1 MKGILGKVRAVPF
14 ALALVTL
21 SASGIVSWWNID
33 TLVRNDAWVA
43 HTHEVLAELKFLRPA
58 LARASSEQLRAE
70 ELEAR
75 MALPSS
81 EQTIAGVHESLSR
94 LLDLT
99 ADNPAQQQ
107 RLARVHFLIEDHFR
121 SANGTEP
128 RPALAGQDWLDES
141 QRLIRTMEEEEHRLL
156 TERDL
161 KSRQSARMA
170 LLAQFLA
177 IVIGV
182 GVLAGI
188 AWLARRDTYRQQQT
202 IEALRESDNRFR
214 QLADAMPQ
222 IVWMNDTE
230 GGAVYLNQ
238 RWREFTGVQTA
249 NPIDIQQ
256 VVHPEDLTAL
266 YGEWEKA
273 RSAGTTYEVEY
284 RLRHAEDGAYRWFL
298 ARAVPVRD
306 AHGKIV
312 GWYGTSTDIEEHKQK
327 EWKTRLL
334 NEELEQRVLAR
345 TRELAV
351 AKTAA
356 EAANRAKSEFLAN
369 MSHEIRTPMN
379 GILGMTELAL
389 DTELRPEQHEYLET
403 VKSSAK
409 SLLTILNDILDFSK
423 IEAGKLDLDPHPFNL
438 RASLGDTLRPLT
450 MRAHKKGLQLVC
462 HIAANVPDD
471 LLADCGRLQQIVI
484 NLVGNAIKFTES
496 GEITVRVAEEARTT
510 EDVVLR
516 FAVSDTGIGIPAERL
531 GVIFAPFEQAD
542 GSTARK
548 YGGTGLGLAITS
560 RLVEMMGGRI
570 EVKSEVGVGS
580 TFEFTARFGL
590 VAKPIKPSELLTA
603 IEQAP
608 QSNSRAVPRHAGTV
622 CETVEQSLP
631 PLRILLVED
640 NVVNQRVGTKLLEK
654 QGHTVALAGNG
665 REALAA
671 LDSSSFDVVL
681 MDVQMPEMDGF
692 EATAVLRQREA
703 GTGRHQL
710 IIALTAHAMQ
720 GDRERCL
727 AAGMDGYVS
736 KPLQARELMKAIRE
750 LLPDAPIKPTAT
762 LQEQTVSSFNAATA
776 LKRLGGNAELLLEVA
791 GLFRQEG
798 GRLLREIDMALE
810 HGDARRAGQAAHSLK
825 GSAGL
830 FVDGEL
836 AEAAVELERRGEAGD
851 LAGSRAVFPRL
862 SGQVKALCSALDNLE
877 TQDLPHLV
885 S

>member
-1 MKGILGKVRAVPF
+1 MKDILGKVRAVPF
-14 ALALVTL
+14 ALALAAL
-21 SASGIVSWWNID
+21 SASGIASWWNID

-58 LARASSEQLRAE
+58 LARASSEQLHAE
-70 ELEAR
+70 ELKAR

-81 EQTIAGVHESLSR
+81 EQPMTGVHESLSR

-99 ADNPAQQQ
+99 ADNPTQQD
-107 RLARVHFLIEDHFR
+107 RLARVHFLIENHFR
-121 SANGTEP
+121 STNGTEP
-128 RPALAGQDWLDES
+128 RPALAGQEWLDES
-141 QRLIRTMEEEEHRLL
+141 EHLIRTMEEEEHRLL
-156 TERDL
+156 SERDL

-182 GVLAGI
+182 SVLAGI
-188 AWLARRDTYRQQQT
+188 DWLARRDACLRQQT

-222 IVWMNDTE
+222 IVWMSDTE

-249 NPIDIQQ
+249 NPADIQQ

-273 RSAGTTYEVEY
+273 RLTGTTYEVEY
-284 RLRHAEDGAYRWFL
+284 RLRHGADGAYRWFL

-327 EWKTRLL
+327 ERKTRLL

-389 DTELRPEQHEYLET
+389 DTELRPEQREYLET
-403 VKSSAK
+403 VKSSAG

-423 IEAGKLDLDPHPFNL
+423 IEAGKLDLDPHPFTL

-450 MRAHKKGLQLVC
+450 TRAHKKGLQLVC
-462 HIAANVPDD
+462 HIAANAPDD
-471 LLADCGRLQQIVI
+471 LVADCGRLKQIVI
-484 NLVGNAIKFTES
+484 NLVGNAIKFTER
-496 GEITVRVAEEARTT
+496 GEITVRVTEEARTI

-516 FAVSDTGIGIPAERL
+516 FAVSDTGIGIPAERR

-560 RLVEMMGGRI
+560 RLVELMGGRI
-570 EVKSEVGVGS
+570 EVKSEVGQGS

-603 IEQAP
+603 IEQAS
-608 QSNSRAVPRHAGTV
+608 QSSSRAVPRHAGRV

-654 QGHTVALAGNG
+654 QGHTVVLAGNG

-671 LDSSSFDVVL
+671 LDSASFDVVL

-703 GTGRHQL
+703 GTDRHQL

-736 KPLQARELMKAIRE
+736 KPLQAGELMKAIRE
-750 LLPDAPIKPTAT
+750 LLPDAPIKPT
-762 LQEQTVSSFNAATA
+762 LSSPRPKASPFNAATA
-776 LKRLGGNAELLLEVA
+776 L
-791 GLFRQEG
+791 
-798 GRLLREIDMALE
+798 
-810 HGDARRAGQAAHSLK
+810 
-825 GSAGL
+825 
-830 FVDGEL
+830 
-836 AEAAVELERRGEAGD
+836 ER
-851 LAGSRAVFPRL
+851 LAGSV
-862 SGQVKALCSALDNLE
+862 
-877 TQDLPHLV
+877 
-885 S
+885 